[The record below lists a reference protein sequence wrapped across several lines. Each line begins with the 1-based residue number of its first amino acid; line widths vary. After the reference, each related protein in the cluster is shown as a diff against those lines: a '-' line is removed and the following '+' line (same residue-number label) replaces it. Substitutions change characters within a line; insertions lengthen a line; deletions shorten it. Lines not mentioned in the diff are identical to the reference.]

1 MLHGAITPLLHY
13 PDLRM
18 DRFCT
23 APPTTCCL
31 VSCTDVSEQLQPTCW
46 QPCLLYLP
54 NPSSL
59 EACTFCLSAYSL
71 LQSLGHRH
79 QPVCSVVQPET
90 HLTWTN
96 HCCSNVLLQV
106 APRPVLTNVSL
117 QVPVLAA
124 EASSAQLE
132 ADLLK
137 CNLQLNHCRLHLAEL
152 VSFHIH

>member
-1 MLHGAITPLLHY
+1 LPVCILITAK
-13 PDLRM
+13 LRTQAPASVLCSATRDPSYM
-18 DRFCT
+18 DK
-23 APPTTCCL
+23 
-31 VSCTDVSEQLQPTCW
+31 
-46 QPCLLYLP
+46 
-54 NPSSL
+54 
-59 EACTFCLSAYSL
+59 SL
-71 LQSLGHRH
+71 LQ
-79 QPVCSVVQPET
+79 QCFV
-90 HLTWTN
+90 
-96 HCCSNVLLQV
+96 LQV